1 MINLKKEVDTSNK
14 EQNLK
19 KKIYDIFEKIHNK
32 IEDILFNGFIGEVI
46 SIGLLA
52 ITVMV
57 TVALLIIA
65 NIITNHGK
73 KELESSLER
82 ITYEAPIQ
90 NRDDLVE
97 VSGFEK

>member
-1 MINLKKEVDTSNK
+1 MINLKKEVDTNK

-32 IEDILFNGFIGEVI
+32 IEDILFNDFIGEVI
-46 SIGLLA
+46 SIGLVA
-52 ITVMV
+52 ITVIV
-57 TVALLIIA
+57 IVALLIIA
-65 NIITNHGK
+65 HMITNHDK

-90 NRDDLVE
+90 NRNDLVE

>member
-1 MINLKKEVDTSNK
+1 MINLKKEVDTNK

-32 IEDILFNGFIGEVI
+32 IEDILFNDFIGEVI
-46 SIGLLA
+46 GIGLLA
-52 ITVMV
+52 ITVIV

-65 NIITNHGK
+65 HMITNHDK

-90 NRDDLVE
+90 NRNDLVE